1 MPRPDV
7 QPFAEHHLDDAGR
20 LLAQRHRH
28 QRASQP
34 LLSPRFEDAATAR
47 ERVAEV
53 LALPDASG
61 AVALRGGEV
70 VGFLLG
76 APKED
81 PTWGPNLWVE
91 SAGLAVQ
98 EAEDARDLYALA
110 ATRWHE
116 EGRDAHY
123 VIVPAPDTAL
133 VDAWFRLGFG
143 QQQVHALRALPTTAP
158 ALPPG
163 IVVRRAQRDDIATLA
178 RLEVVLPAHQGLAPT
193 FSAGHLGSYEESL
206 AEWEEDF
213 DDTRFATF
221 VAEHEGRVVAS
232 AVGCALELSGS
243 NNGLVR
249 PDRAGFL
256 GFAAALPEHRGLRAG
271 RAVAEAVLSWCAEQR
286 FSCVATDWRA
296 TNLLSSRSWTSMGF
310 VPTFLRLHRLLGY

>member
-1 MPRPDV
+1 MRRPEV

-20 LLAQRHRH
+20 LLAQRHRDH
-28 QRASQP
+28 RATQP
-34 LLSPRFEDAATAR
+34 LLSPRFEDAETAR
-47 ERVAEV
+47 AAIAEV

-61 AVALRGGEV
+61 AVALRGGET

-76 APKED
+76 APKES
-81 PTWGPNLWVE
+81 PLWGPNLWVE

-98 EAEDARDLYALA
+98 DAEDARDLYALA

-123 VIVPAPDTAL
+123 VVVPAHDAGL

-143 QQQVHALRALPTTAP
+143 QQQVHALRELPTSSP
-158 ALPPG
+158 VPPPG
-163 IVVRRAQRDDIATLA
+163 IVVRRAVRDDIPTLA
-178 RLEVVLPAHQGLAPT
+178 RLEVALPEHQGLAPT
-193 FSAGHLGSYEESL
+193 FSAGDQGSYEESL

-213 DDTRFATF
+213 DDPRFATF
-221 VAEHEGRVVAS
+221 VAEHRGRVVAS
-232 AVGCALELSGS
+232 AVGCALEMSGS
-243 NNGLVR
+243 NNALMR
-249 PDRAGFL
+249 PERAGFL
-256 GFAAALPEHRGLRAG
+256 GFAATLPEERGLRAG
-271 RAVAEAVLSWCAEQR
+271 RAVADAVLCWCAEQR

-310 VPTFLRLHRLLGY
+310 QPAFLRLHRLLGY